1 MMVRL
6 KADFEADWIAHLR
19 THMTTVWG
27 AQVSAL
33 DDRHVPVYFFET
45 LARKIIVKSRVLK
58 VADDFYCPPDAA
70 AGWDILRDKVLRGD
84 NLNSHLSTRHA
95 SLSNRDGLLAEWN
108 VHHLHLGTNSHHANP
123 FYVSRTHRLV
133 FALIDNRTFHAI
145 GVYEHGHWEET
156 SIIERIHRN

>member
-1 MMVRL
+1 
-6 KADFEADWIAHLR
+6 
-19 THMTTVWG
+19 
-27 AQVSAL
+27 
-33 DDRHVPVYFFET
+33 
-45 LARKIIVKSRVLK
+45 
-58 VADDFYCPPDAA
+58 PDAA

-156 SIIERIHRN
+156 SIIERIHRNWPDAVSSHRMRGVTGANLTREQRRALRGKNVKFPRPLPTARFICRSVVQ